1 MASTFPR
8 QLQLVACYDSQ
19 AEQTYENTESNN
31 DTVDPITVIL
41 IEKSRSVPSQQA
53 TGHCMPEK
61 KLDDGLKNQNV
72 ISRVFLLPNTLGGGS
87 DAAYSLVVKVDTEA
101 WRKSTIS
108 APIEQPQPQ
117 YRKLRSLFST
127 FRYLPL
133 PSDEMSNQDS
143 QRRSQR
149 FWIRSIITSAGLLS
163 LLALILVFAIPSA
176 PSHNSSWS
184 EEGYIRYPTPGSD
197 GPKRQLR
204 ILYHNATEW
213 SQKNPHDN
221 GEWKIRMDD
230 QALIPAAAWDPE
242 EDRYQAWFHDRYKVM
257 STAVRERSFIRPSWL
272 GSLHMVV
279 PWDDEFH
286 LAHCVVTLKR
296 YWKAKETGKHVCP
309 RDIAPNHIEHCLNW
323 FEGYAFRPEP
333 QLPKMGPTMAWQTKV
348 CF

>member
-1 MASTFPR
+1 MVSPFPR
-8 QLQLVACYDSQ
+8 QLQLVAYHDSQ
-19 AEQTYENTESNN
+19 VERTDEIAGSNG

-41 IEKSRSVPSQQA
+41 VEESKSVPSQQA
-53 TGHCMPEK
+53 IAGCMPEK
-61 KLDDGLKNQNV
+61 KPDDSLKNQNV
-72 ISRVFLLPNTLGGGS
+72 ISRVFLLPSTVGS
-87 DAAYSLVVKVDTEA
+87 GKDTAYSLLVKVDTEA
-101 WRKSTIS
+101 WRTPSIS
-108 APIEQPQPQ
+108 APIEQPQL
-117 YRKLRSLFST
+117 RHSKLRSLFST
-127 FRYLPL
+127 F
-133 PSDEMSNQDS
+133 
-143 QRRSQR
+143 
-149 FWIRSIITSAGLLS
+149 G
-163 LLALILVFAIPSA
+163 
-176 PSHNSSWS
+176 
-184 EEGYIRYPTPGSD
+184 YPTPGSD

-213 SQKNPHDN
+213 SQKNPHGN

-242 EDRYQAWFHDRYKVM
+242 EERYQAWFHDRYKVM
-257 STAVRERSFIRPSWL
+257 STAVKERSFIRPSWL

-309 RDIAPNHIEHCLNW
+309 RGIAPNHIEHCLNW

>member
-1 MASTFPR
+1 MASSLSR
-8 QLQLVACYDSQ
+8 QLQLVAYHDSRV
-19 AEQTYENTESNN
+19 ERPNETTESND
-31 DTVDPITVIL
+31 DTVEPITVIL
-41 IEKSRSVPSQQA
+41 VQEPKSVASQQSV
-53 TGHCMPEK
+53 GGCEPEK
-61 KLDDGLKNQNV
+61 KLDNLKNQNV
-72 ISRVFLLPNTLGGGS
+72 ISRVFLLPSTLGSGS
-87 DAAYSLVVKVDTEA
+87 DTAYSLMVKVDTEA
-101 WRKSTIS
+101 WRTSHTS
-108 APIEQPQPQ
+108 APIEQPHPR
-117 YRKLRSLFST
+117 YGKLWSFFST
-127 FRYLPL
+127 SRYLPI
-133 PSDEMSNQDS
+133 PSHEISNEDS
-143 QRRSQR
+143 KRK
-149 FWIRSIITSAGLLS
+149 FHKVWIGSIITSAGLLS
-163 LLALILVFAIPSA
+163 LLALILVFAFPSA
-176 PSHNSSWS
+176 PLHNISWP
-184 EEGYIRYPTPGSD
+184 EEGYIRYSTPGSD

-257 STAVRERSFIRPSWL
+257 STAVKERSFIRPSWL
-272 GSLHMVV
+272 GSLHMIV

-323 FEGYAFRPEP
+323 FEGYVFRPEP
-333 QLPKMGPTMAWQTKV
+333 QLPKMGSTMAWQTKV

>member
-1 MASTFPR
+1 MESPFSSELR
-8 QLQLVACYDSQ
+8 LVAYPGPNVG
-19 AEQTYENTESNN
+19 QTYEMN
-31 DTVDPITVIL
+31 DNGEDAITVAIL
-41 IEKSRSVPSQQA
+41 EKSESVTAQQTA
-53 TGHCMPEK
+53 SEDIIGK
-61 KLDDGLKNQNV
+61 GLESGSERQNHV
-72 ISRVFLLPNTLGGGS
+72 SRTFLLPRDFGS
-87 DAAYSLVVKVDTEA
+87 KHHTSYLLVVKVNPEGLG
-101 WRKSTIS
+101 RPSIS
-108 APIEQPQPQ
+108 ISREQPQPIES
-117 YRKLRSLFST
+117 KWGSIFNT
-127 FRYLPL
+127 FGYLPL
-133 PSDEMSNQDS
+133 PSEHLKDQHAHKWS
-143 QRRSQR
+143 QK
-149 FWIRSIITSAGLLS
+149 FWIWVIFACTSVIMLLGLL
-163 LLALILVFAIPSA
+163 LVFASSNA
-176 PSHNSSWS
+176 PAHKTSWS

-204 ILYHNATEW
+204 ILYTNATEW
-213 SQKNPHDN
+213 SQSNPHDN

-257 STAVRERSFIRPSWL
+257 STAVKERSFIRPSWL
-272 GSLHMVV
+272 GSLDMIV

>member
-1 MASTFPR
+1 MASPFSR
-8 QLQLVACYDSQ
+8 QLQLVAYHASQ
-19 AEQTYENTESNN
+19 AKQTYEITESND
-31 DTVDPITVIL
+31 DTVDPITVVL
-41 IEKSRSVPSQQA
+41 VEESKYLPSQQA
-53 TGHCMPEK
+53 IGGCRPEK
-61 KLDDGLKNQNV
+61 KLDDGVKNQNV
-72 ISRVFLLPNTLGGGS
+72 ISRVFALPATLGSGS
-87 DAAYSLVVKVDTEA
+87 DTAYCLVVRVNTET
-101 WRKSTIS
+101 WRTSSIP

-117 YRKLRSLFST
+117 HSKLRSLFST
-127 FRYLPL
+127 FGYLPL
-133 PSDEMSNQDS
+133 PSDDMASQDS
-143 QRRSQR
+143 QKRSR
-149 FWIRSIITSAGLLS
+149 KFWIRSIIASAGLLS
-163 LLALILVFAIPSA
+163 LLALILVFAFPNA
-176 PSHNSSWS
+176 PSHSTSWS
-184 EEGYIRYPTPGSD
+184 EEGYIRYPTPGSE

-204 ILYHNATEW
+204 ILYHNASEW

-257 STAVRERSFIRPSWL
+257 STAVKERSFIRPSWL
-272 GSLHMVV
+272 GSLHMIV

-309 RDIAPNHIEHCLNW
+309 RDIARNHIEHCLNW
-323 FEGYAFRPEP
+323 FEGYVFRPEP